1 MVYKNI
7 RISLDSNPMKLTLL
21 NQIKLVS
28 KKLCSALPQ
37 KTVEDPFALY
47 HQRKRINTKLT
58 KLKYESNVQF
68 CSMKQRE
75 INMEKV
81 KGEQAEMKGKL
92 EEYSHKNEIKLKRFD
107 QELEELNYQFK
118 FKKSLN
124 EKQLVDIQA
133 QIQLLQTI
141 NKRIQSE
148 VYQEKLMLSQV
159 QNKNWEVLEKLHVS
173 CLELSSICHC

>member
-1 MVYKNI
+1 
-7 RISLDSNPMKLTLL
+7 
-21 NQIKLVS
+21 
-28 KKLCSALPQ
+28 
-37 KTVEDPFALY
+37 
-47 HQRKRINTKLT
+47 
-58 KLKYESNVQF
+58 
-68 CSMKQRE
+68 MKQRE

-92 EEYSHKNEIKLKRFD
+92 EEYSHKNDIKLKRFD
-107 QELEELNYQFK
+107 KELDELNYQFK

-159 QNKNWEVLEKLHVS
+159 QNKNWEVLEKLHVCS
-173 CLELSSICHC
+173 LKISSLCHC